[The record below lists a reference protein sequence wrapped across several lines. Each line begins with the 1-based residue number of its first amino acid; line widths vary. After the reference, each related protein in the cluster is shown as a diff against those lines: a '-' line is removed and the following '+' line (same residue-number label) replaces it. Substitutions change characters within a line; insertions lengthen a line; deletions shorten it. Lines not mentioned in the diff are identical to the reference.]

1 MEIIICC
8 LTRVDHYMEYKKMF
22 FKSLRKQ
29 ALIFTLD
36 LHVMIDAET
45 TR

>member
-1 MEIIICC
+1 MS
-8 LTRVDHYMEYKKMF
+8 LLNRTNDN
-22 FKSLRKQ
+22 KSLREQ